1 MTLDNKTTSGQR
13 LRALKRSITSKG
25 FVRIL
30 EAHNGLSGMVGQSAR
45 VEKDK
50 AVVEY
55 DGLWVS
61 SLTESASKGL
71 PDASVLSYD
80 TRIHT
85 IDEILHV
92 TTKPLIVDG
101 DTGGD
106 LAQFEYLVQHLERR
120 GVSAVIIEDKVFP
133 KRNSLDASAIQT
145 LEDPVLFAEKIRA
158 GKEMAVT
165 DDFMII
171 ARLESLIAG
180 TGLNDALERAER
192 YILAGADG
200 IMIHSS
206 KKDPDEVL
214 AFATSYEQLCLRLER
229 RPILVCVPTTYHLIT
244 DAELAAR
251 GFNVII
257 YANHLLRAAYKAM
270 TEVAD
275 TILTSG
281 RGLESEPLCAPLSEV
296 FSTVGLNRIS
306 ERDRE
311 RALAQRTSVLIPAAG
326 KDPVFPDKP
335 KALISLGGQHVIDF
349 QLEAIRRV
357 GLNRIVVIRG
367 HEGDQF
373 DSELAGYK
381 ITFCENSRYLETFDL
396 HSIFQAEE
404 HMEQGFVL
412 IYSDILFDHQ
422 ILQNLI
428 STNRDIVLAVD
439 NSYQYHKHE
448 VDKKLDL
455 AVSKEKRHLHHRS
468 LHPTTVTEIA
478 RIGPDIEFD
487 EADFEFIGMAY
498 FSKPGVNLLRD
509 LYHRCLH
516 GVKGRFHSAESFQC
530 ASITDLLQE
539 MIDQGTAVHGLE
551 IHKGWLEI
559 HQQQDLAV
567 AEEELVP
574 MLSPEIA
581 RKPNS

>member
-1 MTLDNKTTSGQR
+1 MTLDSKTTSGQR
-13 LRALKRSITSKG
+13 LRALRQSIASKG

-30 EAHNGLSGMVGQSAR
+30 EAHNGLSGMVGQRAR

-50 AVVEY
+50 ALIEY

-158 GKEMAVT
+158 GKEIAVT

-180 TGLNDALERAER
+180 TGLKDALERAER

-206 KKDPDEVL
+206 KTDPSDVL
-214 AFATSYEQLCLRLER
+214 AFATAYEQLCQRLER
-229 RPILVCVPTTYHLIT
+229 RPVLVCIPTTYNLIT

-275 TILTSG
+275 TTSPVAAAWRVTRYALRSRKFSPRWVSTESPREIG
-281 RGLESEPLCAPLSEV
+281 RE
-296 FSTVGLNRIS
+296 
-306 ERDRE
+306 
-311 RALAQRTSVLIPAAG
+311 LAQRISVLIPAAG
-326 KDPVFPDKP
+326 KDPVFPDTP
-335 KALISLGGQHVIDF
+335 KSLISLGGQHVVDF
-349 QLEAIRRV
+349 QLEAIRKV
-357 GLNRIVVIRG
+357 GLNRVVVIRG
-367 HEGDQF
+367 HQGDQF
-373 DSELAGYK
+373 DSELADDK

-412 IYSDILFDHQ
+412 IYSDILFDHR
-422 ILQNLI
+422 ILQGLI

-455 AVSKEKRHLHHRS
+455 AVSKEKRHLHHRR

-509 LYHRCLH
+509 LYHQCLH
-516 GVKGRFHSAESFQC
+516 GVKGRF
-530 ASITDLLQE
+530 
-539 MIDQGTAVHGLE
+539 
-551 IHKGWLEI
+551 
-559 HQQQDLAV
+559 
-567 AEEELVP
+567 
-574 MLSPEIA
+574 
-581 RKPNS
+581 